1 MKKWL
6 FTFIISIIVVSTLS
20 YAQELRIAFV
30 NPDELLAAHPA
41 GQQVIA
47 LLNQRDEE
55 LQPLAQE
62 LETLQFRATTAEGL
76 TNEERARAQLLIRT
90 LEQTSARYEE
100 DIALA
105 GEPAR
110 AAINAAIEAVAQA
123 NGFNLV
129 LDGSVAGATGIALI
143 VYSDGTIPDITQEVI
158 EQMNLQ

>member
-1 MKKWL
+1 MNIRH
-6 FTFIISIIVVSTLS
+6 FTLVTALLIGTFGF
-20 YAQELRIAFV
+20 AQGLRIAFV

-41 GQQVIA
+41 GQAVIA
-47 LLNQRDEE
+47 LLEQRDEE

-62 LETLQFRATTAEGL
+62 LEALQFKATTAEGL
-76 TNEERARAQLLIRT
+76 TSDERARAQLLIRT

-100 DIALA
+100 DIARV

-129 LDGSVAGATGIALI
+129 LDGSVAGSTGIALI
-143 VYSDGTIPDITQEVI
+143 VYSDGTVPDITQEVI
-158 EQMNLQ
+158 AQMNTQ